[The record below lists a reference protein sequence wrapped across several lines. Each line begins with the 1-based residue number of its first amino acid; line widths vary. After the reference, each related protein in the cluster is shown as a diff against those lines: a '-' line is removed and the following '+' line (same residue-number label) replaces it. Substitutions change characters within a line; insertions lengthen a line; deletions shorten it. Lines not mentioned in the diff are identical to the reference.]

1 MNLGKK
7 DEPMG
12 LQDHDF
18 NYLRKS
24 LLCYGLEVKVKI
36 CTKLINKSKGQ

>member
-7 DEPMG
+7 DESMG

-18 NYLRKS
+18 NYLRK
-24 LLCYGLEVKVKI
+24 LHLCYGLEVKVKI
-36 CTKLINKSKGQ
+36 CTKLRNKSKGQ